1 MDLMTLTVLFRSV
14 LGDVQSEDL
23 WSSLELMGKGMIG
36 IFVVMLLIALVILIL
51 NKTTKNKE

>member
-14 LGDVQSEDL
+14 LGDVQSEDV